1 MGILLVDI
9 SSFIMMEG
17 KPHAMSNHLAKVTR
31 QAEHV
36 DRIQQILADLGFM
49 DLLI

>member
-36 DRIQQILADLGFM
+36 DRIQLTWASWTCSSE
-49 DLLI
+49 